1 MISVGA
7 VLSSS
12 GRFAAQGEQARRGL
26 ILWAEDVNA
35 AGGLDVRD
43 RGGRRP
49 LELIVYDD
57 ESRSGPATARA
68 ARLIVEDRVDLLVG
82 PYSSVLTLAVAPLA
96 ERHRKVLWNH
106 GGASDALAG
115 RGLRFVVNLPSPAS
129 RYFAVVLEMV
139 KALDPAAGRVAL
151 LHGARGTFAQAVS
164 AGVEAHARDGGFE
177 VVFNAPYPPSGADFT
192 SAVVEVTARQPDVIL
207 GVGPTEADL
216 EFARQLKA
224 HRVRARVLGLVAAP
238 IQLFKQVL
246 GPDAHGFVGPS
257 QWEPGVRHRPALGP
271 TPAQFV
277 AHFRDRFGVEPD
289 YPAAQAYAVGLV
301 AQKCVEGA
309 GTLRDE
315 PVREVAN
322 GLAVTT
328 LYGDFKLDA
337 RTGAQ
342 VGHALVVVQWQGQ
355 AKPIVWPPA
364 VAEAR
369 PQIPTPT

>member
-1 MISVGA
+1 MIKAGA
-7 VLSSS
+7 VLSLS
-12 GRFAAQGEQARRGL
+12 GRFATQGEQARRGL
-26 ILWAEDVNA
+26 ILWAEDVNT
-35 AGGLDVRD
+35 AGGLEVRD
-43 RGGRRP
+43 RGGRWP
-49 LELIVYDD
+49 LELMIYDD

-68 ARLIVEDRVDLLVG
+68 ERLILEDRVDLLVG

-115 RGLRFVVNLPSPAS
+115 RGFRFVVNLPSPAS
-129 RYFAVVLEMV
+129 RYFIGILDMV
-139 KALDPAAGRVAL
+139 RTLDPAAGRVAL

-164 AGVEAHARDGGFE
+164 AGAEAHARDSGFE
-177 VVFNAPYPPSGADFT
+177 VVFKAPYPPSGAAFT
-192 SAVVEVTARQPDVIL
+192 TAIAEVTGRQPEVIL

-216 EFARQLKA
+216 EFARHLKA
-224 HRVRARVLGLVAAP
+224 HQVSARVMGLVAAP

-246 GPDAHGFVGPS
+246 GRDAHGFVGPS
-257 QWEPGVRHRPALGP
+257 QWEPGVRYRPDLGP
-271 TPAQFV
+271 TSAEFV

-301 AQKCVEGA
+301 AQTCVERA

-315 PVREVAN
+315 PVRAAAN
-322 GLAVTT
+322 KLAVTT

-337 RTGAQ
+337 RIGAQ
-342 VGHALVVVQWQGQ
+342 VGHTLVVAQWQGEG
-355 AKPIVWPPA
+355 KPVVWPPA

-369 PQIPTPT
+369 PQIPTRT